1 MIRKWINKLID
12 NRLNSRL
19 GELPDPMEPEIDYG
33 AFDYGEI
40 ADHISSSDIAEY
52 IEVEASDIADYI
64 DISDVAGEIDLYE
77 LADNISASDIAD
89 EMSMDASDIAEHVD
103 TGEIANELD
112 LEELAGNLNM
122 ADLAKELCLDEVT
135 EELQRDMVTLKDRQL
150 AVIDALESIELAV
163 TQMRITI
170 NIEGEQE

>member
-112 LEELAGNLNM
+112 LEELAGELDM

-135 EELQRDMVTLKDRQL
+135 EELQRDMNTLKDRQG
-150 AVIDALESIELAV
+150 AIINALNNIELAM
-163 TQMRITI
+163 TEMRMMLEETT
-170 NIEGEQE
+170 EE